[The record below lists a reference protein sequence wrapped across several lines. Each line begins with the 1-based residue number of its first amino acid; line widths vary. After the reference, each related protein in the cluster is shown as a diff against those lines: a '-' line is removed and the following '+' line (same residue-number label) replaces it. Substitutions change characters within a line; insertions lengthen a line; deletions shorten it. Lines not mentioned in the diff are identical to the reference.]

1 VPFSL
6 LSVLT
11 VIVADLPE
19 DMSLIILK

>member
-6 LSVLT
+6 PSVLT